1 MVSDDKR
8 AELTKRGAGLTQKGV
23 GPELPMPVLV
33 IACNRVDY
41 VKQTLDKLLE

>member
-1 MVSDDKR
+1 MVSDEKG
-8 AELTKRGAGLTQKGV
+8 AGLTKRGA

-41 VKQTLDKLLE
+41 VRQTLDKLLE